1 MVKRKAVMRA
11 ITGMN
16 DETMRDFRTLIE
28 ARLSDLDD
36 EDALGQ
42 AGKATVELDQ
52 QSVGR
57 LSRMDA
63 LQNQAMAQATGAR
76 RTAERQ
82 RLFAALKRMDD
93 GEFGY
98 CEECGDEIAE
108 ARLRLDPAATRCV
121 DCARG

>member
-1 MVKRKAVMRA
+1 MGEFTKL
-11 ITGMN
+11 N
-16 DETMRDFRTLIE
+16 DKDQEKIRHLIE
-28 ARLSDLDD
+28 ARLAELNE
-36 EDALGQ
+36 EDARGE

-63 LQNQAMAQATGAR
+63 LQNQAMAKATDAR
-76 RTAERQ
+76 RAGERR
-82 RLFAALKRMDD
+82 RLQAALARMDE

-98 CEECGDEIAE
+98 CEDCGEQVAE